1 MTEPSETELIKRA
14 QRGDRSAFEALLRS
28 HYDAMYRMAY
38 KWCGNREDA
47 QDITQTACIKLTR
60 ALGSFRFQS
69 AFLTWL
75 YPLVINTAK
84 DWARARAR
92 HRAGDGK
99 DPDYAEAPVAEQ
111 KVYANQ
117 VIDRIR
123 ALPEREREAVYLVFS
138 EGLSHREAAQAMAC
152 RESTVSWY
160 IHEARKKLRSLRERE
175 SRHG

>member
-38 KWCGNREDA
+38 KWCGSQEDA

-138 EGLSHREAAQAMAC
+138 EGLSHREAAQAMA
-152 RESTVSWY
+152 
-160 IHEARKKLRSLRERE
+160 KKLRSLRERE